1 MQHTVLVVE
10 DEEDLR
16 DMMREALEMSGYAV
30 TAVEEGQQALDAL
43 ARLEHVC
50 VVLLDLM
57 MPGMNGIEVFA
68 ALRADSLI
76 RHLPVMIVTSRIV
89 SDGELQALA
98 GVQAVLPKSAGGST
112 LVEAVLHHFSRST
125 QT

>member
-57 MPGMNGIEVFA
+57 MPGMNGWDFVA
-68 ALRADSLI
+68 KLRERPEYANV
-76 RHLPVMIVTSRIV
+76 PVIIHSSAPDR
-89 SDGELQALA
+89 APA
-98 GVQAVLPKSAGGST
+98 GVDSVLRKPLSLTNLLAVVKKYCG
-112 LVEAVLHHFSRST
+112 AV
-125 QT
+125 